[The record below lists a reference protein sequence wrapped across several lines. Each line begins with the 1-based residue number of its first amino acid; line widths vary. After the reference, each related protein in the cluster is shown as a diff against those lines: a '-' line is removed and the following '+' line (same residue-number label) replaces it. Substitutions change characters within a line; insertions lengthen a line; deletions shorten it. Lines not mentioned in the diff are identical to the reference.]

1 MKAFKGRV
9 FLITYKL
16 SRQVKTTAQTVL
28 YHIGLL
34 LLFFVQFRGI
44 SCNKKTFFQGAA

>member
-1 MKAFKGRV
+1 VKAFKARV

-16 SRQVKTTAQTVL
+16 SRQVKTAAQVIL

-44 SCNKKTFFQGAA
+44 SCNKKTFFRGAA